1 MHLFSDI
8 IMTIK
13 LKPLAMSIAIS
24 AIFSSV
30 SISAF
35 AQDSAST
42 SSGFA
47 SPSQEVI
54 VTASGVPQLA
64 KDVLADNVVITAADI
79 AKSGAI
85 SIVDLLQQQRGMEIG
100 RNGGVGSV
108 SSLFMRG
115 GNNTQN
121 VVLID
126 GVRVGS
132 STTGGATWAMIPLAQ
147 VERIEIVYGPLSSL
161 YGADAM
167 SGVIQIFT
175 KKATAS
181 FSANATAAI
190 GSYGLKKLG
199 AGIAGSS
206 AEGFSYAF
214 NIARDKQDG
223 FSASTPAS
231 GPYTYNIDNDGYE
244 LNSASARLAYQ
255 IEKDTSI
262 GINLLQSKLDAQ
274 FDAGPTQND
283 FNIQKLTN
291 ASAFAQFKPMSHWSS
306 RLQYAQTKDD
316 GYTDASYGKSFFI
329 TKQNSLNWQNDF
341 TFDKNVLQLV
351 AERREEDVT
360 NTTKALNRERSTN
373 SLAASYV
380 AKFDQHLASASVR
393 YDNSSQYGAKTN
405 GSVAYGYKLSDEWR
419 VNASY
424 GTSFRAPTFNELYY
438 PGFGVSSNKPEYSK
452 NAEVGLYFDNN
463 IVQWSAVYYSNKA
476 RDLLVSTNVC
486 PVEKATHPYGC
497 SYNVNRATMSGLTAG
512 ASVILGDFTMR
523 ASLDIQNPKDD
534 TTGLRLARRAKQ
546 HGSLAMEYTLASTKF
561 GVETVFSGQRFD
573 DVANK
578 KNSAGYALLNLY
590 VSHDFNQNWNVL
602 ARWNNAL
609 DTKYELAKNYNTP
622 GANGFV
628 AVNYRFK

>member
-1 MHLFSDI
+1 
-8 IMTIK
+8 MTIK
-13 LKPLAMSIAIS
+13 SKPLAMSIAIA

-30 SISAF
+30 TIPAF
-35 AQDSAST
+35 AQDSSNSTFDSNFNSAS
-42 SSGFA
+42 
-47 SPSQEVI
+47 QDVI
-54 VTASGVPQLA
+54 ITASRLPQVA
-64 KDVLADNVVITAADI
+64 KDVLADNVVITAEEI
-79 AKSGAI
+79 RKSGAI
-85 SIVDLLQQQRGMEIG
+85 SIVDLLQQQRGIEIG

-147 VERIEIVYGPLSSL
+147 IERIEIVYGPLSSL

-167 SGVIQIFT
+167 NGVIQIFT
-175 KKATAS
+175 KNAS
-181 FSANATAAI
+181 ASKVAFMGGNANVGV
-190 GSYGLKKLG
+190 GSFGLFTLG
-199 AGIAGSS
+199 AGLAG
-206 AEGFSYAF
+206 ANGEGLSYSV
-214 NIARDKQDG
+214 NVARDKQDG
-223 FSASTPAS
+223 FSASKPGA
-231 GPYTYNIDNDGYE
+231 GPYTYNVDKDGYE
-244 LNSASARLAYQ
+244 LDSVSARLAYQ

-262 GINLLQSKLDAQ
+262 GVNVLHSKLNSQ
-274 FDAGPTQND
+274 FDAGTTKD
-283 FNIQKLTN
+283 DRNIQKLTT
-291 ASAFAQFKPMSHWSS
+291 ASAFAQFKPMNNWSS

-316 GYTDASYGKSFFI
+316 GYTDASYGKSTFV
-329 TKQNSLNWQNDF
+329 TKQNTLSWQNDF
-341 TFDKNVLQLV
+341 QLDKNVLQLV
-351 AERREEDVT
+351 AERREEKVE
-360 NTTKALNRERSTN
+360 NTTKALNGDRSTN

-405 GSVAYGYKLSDEWR
+405 GSIAYGYRLTDEWR

-452 NAEVGLYFDNN
+452 NAEIGLYFDNN
-463 IVQWSAVYYSNKA
+463 VVQWSAVYYSNKA

-497 SYNVNRATMSGLTAG
+497 AYNVNRATMSGLTAG
-512 ASVILGDFTMR
+512 ASVVLGDFTVR
-523 ASLDIQNPKDD
+523 GTLDIQDPKDD
-534 TTGLRLARRAKQ
+534 TTGLRLARRSKQ
-546 HGSLAMEYTLASTKF
+546 HASLAVEYQLPKTKL
-561 GVETVFSGQRFD
+561 GLETVFSGQRFD

-578 KNSAGYALLNLY
+578 RNLAGYALLNLY
-590 VSHDFNQNWNVL
+590 VSHDLGQNWSVL

-609 DTKYELAKNYNTP
+609 NTKYELARNYNTP
-622 GANGFV
+622 GSNGFV
-628 AVNYRFK
+628 GVNYGFK